1 MLSASE
7 FPFKVTGYADADWGS
22 SEGRK
27 STTGYAF
34 TLGSGAFTWQSK
46 KQPTVALSS
55 AEAEYMALSAATQE
69 CLWLRTILSELGYS
83 QQEPTFIYSDNLGAI
98 SLTSD
103 SVLHQR
109 VKHIDIR
116 HHFIRDH
123 VENGDVKAEYLR
135 TEDQPA
141 DALTKLLTA
150 VLHSR
155 HATTLGL
162 SRP

>member
-1 MLSASE
+1 MQRLLHFYIMS
-7 FPFKVTGYADADWGS
+7 
-22 SEGRK
+22 
-27 STTGYAF
+27 
-34 TLGSGAFTWQSK
+34 L
-46 KQPTVALSS
+46 L
-55 AEAEYMALSAATQE
+55 AA
-69 CLWLRTILSELGYS
+69 
-83 QQEPTFIYSDNLGAI
+83 
-98 SLTSD
+98 
-103 SVLHQR
+103 V

-150 VLHSR
+150 VLHPR